1 MNYKDLA
8 DLIFPNAKEISYYE
22 EKYPERDWL
31 LISTP
36 GFHWRLGESQ

>member
-22 EKYPERDWL
+22 EKYPNRKNSIKICRKAVFTIL
-31 LISTP
+31 
-36 GFHWRLGESQ
+36 

>member
-22 EKYPERDWL
+22 EKYPNRMN
-31 LISTP
+31 TVMNY
-36 GFHWRLGESQ
+36 